1 MATRGH
7 NVLDG
12 MEELFLS
19 LVRKHSSPDQ
29 WGSWLKVRKGTC
41 WCSTYRG
48 FVVDSLLQGVAEP
61 ASRML

>member
-29 WGSWLKVRKGTC
+29 WGSWLKVRNGMEHVGAT
-41 WCSTYRG
+41 
-48 FVVDSLLQGVAEP
+48 
-61 ASRML
+61 